1 MFVRFAD
8 LYPMHLSLVVAVA
21 EDRAIGRDG
30 GLPWRL
36 PTDLQY
42 FKKVTLGKP
51 VIMGRRTWEERKG
64 RPLPGR
70 LNIVLSHRPLMLPQ
84 GVLQQVSLAAA
95 LAAAAS
101 QGHQEAAVI
110 GGAALFAEA
119 ALRAEVMHITRVH
132 TRVLDADT
140 FFPEIDFTPYFLAWE
155 EVHEADAGNPLAFTF
170 QRWERKPA

>member
-1 MFVRFAD
+1 
-8 LYPMHLSLVVAVA
+8 MHLSIVVAVA
-21 EDRAIGRDG
+21 EDHAIGRDG

-70 LNIVLSHRPLMLPQ
+70 LNIVLSHRRLILPE
-84 GVLQQVSLAAA
+84 GVLLQASLNAALSAAA
-95 LAAAAS
+95 
-101 QGHQEAAVI
+101 QRDHQEAAVI

-119 ALRAEVMHITRVH
+119 ALCADVMHITRVH
-132 TRVLDADT
+132 TRVPDADT
-140 FFPEIDFTPYFLAWE
+140 FFPEIDFSPFVLAWE
-155 EVHEADAGNPLAFTF
+155 EAHEADAHNPLPFTF
-170 QRWERKPA
+170 QRWERKPS